1 MNLLDNIFWNAL
13 QGPQAHF
20 AIGTGEVRRYAPGYC
35 PVAGFQQAGIPDFAA
50 LAAMCEPGEQI
61 YCDGWRGPVPHG
73 WCVNQETSAWRMV
86 WDAPIPAND
95 QATDA
100 IKLDSGHAEAA
111 CRLAA
116 LARPVPFGNR
126 SLELGDYFG
135 YVENDQLVAMAG
147 ERLAAD
153 GLREISG
160 VCVHPDCESRGM
172 LRRLVAKLVRRQLM
186 RGETPFLHVMHD
198 HVAAHCLF
206 QRMGFRD
213 HCLSPVRI
221 ISRYAAAA

>member
-20 AIGTGEVRRYAPGYC
+20 AIGSGEVRRYAPGYC
-35 PVAGFQQAGIPDFAA
+35 PVAAFEQAGLPDFSA
-50 LAAMCEPGEQI
+50 LAEVCEPGEQI
-61 YCDGWRGPVPHG
+61 YCDGWCGPVPQG
-73 WCVNQETSAWRMV
+73 WRVDREASAWRMV
-86 WDAPIPAND
+86 WAGPIPAND

-100 IKLDSGHAEAA
+100 IKLDREHAEAA

-116 LARPVPFGNR
+116 LARPVPFGLR

-135 YVENDQLVAMAG
+135 YVENGELIAMAG

-160 VCVHPDCESRGM
+160 VCVHPRCEGRGM
-172 LRRLVAKLVRRQLM
+172 ARRLVAKLVRRQLM
-186 RGETPFLHVMHD
+186 RGETPFLHVMQD
-198 HVAAHCLF
+198 DVVAHCLF

-221 ISRYAAAA
+221 ISRDAASA